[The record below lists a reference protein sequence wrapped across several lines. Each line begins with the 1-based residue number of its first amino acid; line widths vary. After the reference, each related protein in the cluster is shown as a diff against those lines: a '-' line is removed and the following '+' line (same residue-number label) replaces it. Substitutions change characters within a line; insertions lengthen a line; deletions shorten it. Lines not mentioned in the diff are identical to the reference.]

1 MKSLGNISKGAS
13 AMATSIS
20 KLALEHGQI
29 AVFIGETGNVAYVTH
44 YEAGYRE
51 VLTTH
56 SSRLVGV
63 YEGNPSGTG
72 ECHPSQSV
80 FTVAK
85 GDLEHWM
92 GFIRVPPR
100 ARARIER
107 SKAA

>member
-1 MKSLGNISKGAS
+1 MKSLGNIGRGSDVIARE
-13 AMATSIS
+13 IS
-20 KLALEHGQI
+20 ENALEHGRI
-29 AVFIGETGNVAYVTH
+29 AVYIGETGGVAFVTH
-44 YEAGYRE
+44 YEAGYE
-51 VLTTH
+51 EYLVTH

-63 YEGNPSGTG
+63 YQGNASGTG
-72 ECHPSQSV
+72 EFYPAHSV